1 MLKDRYGLPLSTGSV
16 IARDAYVEGLDL
28 LLTQYPGITG
38 AFDRAIAADPG
49 FAAAHIG
56 RAQGMLLGADMPGAR
71 EAVAAA
77 EALAG
82 GITAREASQI
92 GFFRLL
98 LAARVAPAIAALR
111 VHMAEWPRDALVLNT
126 TANPNGLIGSSGEV
140 GQKAALLALMNGL
153 APHYGDDW
161 WFASAHAMAFSE
173 AGQRDAAR
181 PRIEHSLSLR
191 PDSAWV
197 AHSQAHL
204 FYEDGNPRAA
214 GDFLRDWLRS
224 YPSGGVLHGHL
235 HWHQALCELEAGDP
249 MEAFRLYRETC
260 SLEGHSG
267 QARQKMQDAA
277 SFLWRWELAGHPRDD
292 AAWHALH
299 AFAVNSFPK
308 ASVAFADLHV
318 VLAQSVAGDG
328 DALEARIGQ
337 MAELEQEGRYPS
349 GPVVPA
355 LTRAFLAFQRR
366 EFSTAI
372 NLLEPLLAQSERIG
386 GSRAQTDLVEFTLL
400 KACVEAGRLEDA
412 QSRFVIMVIKHA
424 DKRVTVCAFGYK
436 IIEEAAA
443 GSFQS
448 CA

>member
-16 IARDAYVEGLDL
+16 TARDAYVEGLDL

-38 AFDRAIAADPG
+38 AFDRAVAADPG

-56 RAQGMLLGADMPGAR
+56 RAQGLLLGADMPGAR

-77 EALAG
+77 ESLAG

-92 GFFRLL
+92 AFFRVLL
-98 LAARVAPAIAALR
+98 TGRIAPAIAALR
-111 VHMAEWPRDALVLNT
+111 AHMAEWPRDALVLNT
-126 TANPNGLIGSSGEV
+126 TANPNGLIGSSGDV
-140 GQKAALLALMNGL
+140 GQKASQLALMNGL

-181 PRIEHSLSLR
+181 PRIERSLALR

-214 GDFLRDWLRS
+214 GDFLRGWLKT

-249 MEAFRLYRETC
+249 TEAFQLYRETV

-267 QARQKMQDAA
+267 MARQKLQDAA

-299 AFAVNSFPK
+299 EFAVSRFPN

-328 DALEARIGQ
+328 AALDARIQQ
-337 MAELEQEGRYPS
+337 MAELERDGRYPS
-349 GPVVPA
+349 GPVMPA
-355 LTRAFLAFQRR
+355 LARALLAFQRR
-366 EFSTAI
+366 DFSIAI
-372 NLLEPLLAQSERIG
+372 EILEPLLAQSERVG
-386 GSRAQTDLVEFTLL
+386 GSRAQTDLLEFTLL

-412 QSRFVIMVIKHA
+412 R
-424 DKRVTVCAFGYK
+424 RVMGARR
-436 IIEEAAA
+436 A
-443 GSFQS
+443 GPSGIPV
-448 CA
+448 AGLH